1 MFLKYNMDLYTET
14 LMDVYRHP
22 LNKTAVADCNAHY
35 TEANPTCGDTVE
47 VFIKFDDNGTVTDI
61 GWTGEGCA
69 VSQAGAS
76 LTTEYLKNKT
86 KIEIGKITKEEVL
99 KLLGLENINPTRMR
113 CALLTF
119 ECLKKI

>member
-1 MFLKYNMDLYTET
+1 MDLYTET

-22 LNKTAVADCNAHY
+22 LNKTPVEGSSTHY

-47 VFIKFDDNGTVTDI
+47 VFIKFDESDRVIDI

-76 LTTEYLKNKT
+76 LTTEHIKGKT
-86 KIEIGKITKEEVL
+86 KQEIGNMTGDEVL

-119 ECLKKI
+119 ECLKHI

>member
-1 MFLKYNMDLYTET
+1 MDYTET

-22 LNKTAVADCNAHY
+22 LNKTAVADFNAHY

-47 VFIKFDDNGTVTDI
+47 VFIKFGENGTVTDI

-76 LTTEYLKNKT
+76 LTTEHIKGKT
-86 KIEIGKITKEEVL
+86 KQEIISMTGEDVL

-113 CALLTF
+113 CALLTY
-119 ECLKKI
+119 ECLKKAI